1 MSSQLKA
8 KILEDVKDAMRNGP
22 ETRKNVLR
30 LINAAIKNEEV
41 NARVDARK
49 GVLSDSDVLSLIR
62 KEIKQHEESLVEAK
76 GANRTDLIDEQNAEL
91 DVLRSYLPKQL
102 SREQVTEIVKQTI
115 AEVGATSIKQQGE
128 VMKALMPKV
137 KDLAD
142 GKMVSEVVRSSLS

>member
-1 MSSQLKA
+1 
-8 KILEDVKDAMRNGP
+8 MRNGP